1 MKLPE
6 SWVEVSLPHVSELVG
21 GGTPERSNGGFFGGG
36 IPWIT
41 PSDVTKLDGL
51 WIHSTQESL
60 TEDGLKHS
68 PAKVVPAG
76 SVLMATRVAVGK
88 AAIAGVDL
96 ATNQDFTSLVIDPA
110 LVTSEYLARAIE
122 SRAGFLESRSQGST
136 IKGIPR
142 SAVARFKLPLPTLPE
157 QQRIVDVL
165 RQADSLGKLRIQF
178 DELVLRLK
186 SQLFV
191 EMFGDPNPKHNKA
204 WPVIKLGSAV
214 TVATGGTPPREQIDS
229 YGGKV
234 AWAKSTD
241 LTDAAITSTEEGLT
255 ESGIQRSNAK
265 VYPKN
270 TILLAMYGQ
279 GQTRGRTAKLL
290 IEAACNQACAALLP
304 SDDLLPDYLW
314 MWLQLSYENVRS
326 LGRGGQQEN
335 LNLDIVRNLSLPKPP
350 VPLQQEFARR
360 LDQLLKVEK
369 SGVSARKQSDSL
381 LATLRVEA
389 LTGTATEI
397 WRGRN
402 SKEITEAA
410 KTRDTLLHQRGAKL
424 TIRPPETTPQA
435 APTKETQLPARPWLL
450 SELSDFQRQVFDAF
464 LAYPDQPLLAEDP
477 NVFARF
483 CESEVLNEKLAA
495 FPPTSP
501 NHLRRTL
508 SQLAA
513 LGLIAKV
520 TLPKTNTNTGE
531 QEFLTV
537 FRPLRPGEQTRVADV
552 EALRRSLGAA
562 QDETRAP

>member
-1 MKLPE
+1 VIPPVICEPAICLTSRRFSSLQLRFLGSTEFHVLRPTEAVLAEYVFHFVRQQAFRDWAASAFVGTGGLQRVPPE
-6 SWVEVSLPHVSELVG
+6 
-21 GGTPERSNGGFFGGG
+21 F
-36 IPWIT
+36 
-41 PSDVTKLDGL
+41 
-51 WIHSTQESL
+51 
-60 TEDGLKHS
+60 
-68 PAKVVPAG
+68 
-76 SVLMATRVAVGK
+76 
-88 AAIAGVDL
+88 
-96 ATNQDFTSLVIDPA
+96 
-110 LVTSEYLARAIE
+110 LAR
-122 SRAGFLESRSQGST
+122 
-136 IKGIPR
+136 
-142 SAVARFKLPLPTLPE
+142 VKLPLPTIPE

-165 RQADSLGKLRIQF
+165 RQAESLGKLRIQF

-229 YGGKV
+229 YGGKI

-241 LTDAAITSTEEGLT
+241 LTDDAITSTEEGLT

-314 MWLQLSYENVRS
+314 VWLQLSYENVRS

-350 VPLQQEFARR
+350 VALQQQFSLR
-360 LDQLLKVEK
+360 LDQLLNVEK
-369 SGVSARKQSDSL
+369 TGASARKQSDSL
-381 LATLRVEA
+381 LEALRVEA
-389 LTGTATEI
+389 LTGLATET
-397 WRGRN
+397 WRHQHRE
-402 SKEITEAA
+402 EIIAA
-410 KTRDTLLHQRGAKL
+410 AQLRDSLLRELGAKL
-424 TIRPPETTPQA
+424 SRRPPEPAPPAATT
-435 APTKETQLPARPWLL
+435 TETNFPARSWLL
-450 SELSDFQRQVFDAF
+450 SELSDFQRLVLNAF

-477 NVFARF
+477 DVFAGF
-483 CESEVLNEKLAA
+483 CDSEDLAVKMAA

-520 TLPKTNTNTGE
+520 TLPKTNPATGE
-531 QEFLTV
+531 QAYLTA
-537 FRPLRPGEQTRVADV
+537 FRPLRPSEQTRAADV
-552 EALRRSLGAA
+552 ATLRRSLDLTEEQSGEAA
-562 QDETRAP
+562 S